1 MGTNWMLVV
10 LRKKEKAFDLASL
23 NTLGVL
29 GSVFT
34 KTSSIK
40 DFFLKKKPSDIFK
53 EILVESHD
61 FEEYRME
68 M

>member
-1 MGTNWMLVV
+1 MGSNWMLIV

-34 KTSSIK
+34 KTQKIK
-40 DFFLKKKPSDIFK
+40 DFFLKKKPSDIFN
-53 EILVESHD
+53 EILVKED
-61 FEEYRME
+61 DLNEYKME